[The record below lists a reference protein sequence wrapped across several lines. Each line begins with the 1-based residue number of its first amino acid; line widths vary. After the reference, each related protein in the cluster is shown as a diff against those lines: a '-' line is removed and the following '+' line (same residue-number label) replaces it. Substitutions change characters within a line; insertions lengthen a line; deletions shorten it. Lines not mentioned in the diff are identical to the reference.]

1 MAVAQTVFIV
11 GHAKPPKG
19 MSAADVYSTLS
30 LALVVEVRHGV
41 ILEASCSLVTE
52 AGRNFMSRLLVGES
66 LMDGPESVERAIAS
80 GYLGSAQAAIL
91 AAWKDVVY
99 QFRQYKNRTQNP
111 VSSERS

>member
-1 MAVAQTVFIV
+1 MAKTVFIV

-19 MSAADVYSTLS
+19 MTAADVYTTLS

-52 AGRNFMSRLLVGES
+52 AGRNFVSRLLVGES
-66 LMDGPESVERAIAS
+66 LLDNPGAVEQTIAS
-80 GYLGSAQAAIL
+80 GYLGAAQAAIQ

-99 QFRQYKNRTQNP
+99 QFRQYHSRHGEP

>member
-1 MAVAQTVFIV
+1 MAKTVFIV

-19 MSAADVYSTLS
+19 MSAADVFSTLS

-41 ILEASCSLVTE
+41 ILEASCSLITE
-52 AGRNFMSRLLVGES
+52 AGRNFISRLLVGES
-66 LMDGPESVERAIAS
+66 LLDDPDAVERAIAA
-80 GYLGSAQAAIL
+80 GYLGAAQAAIQ

-99 QFRQYKNRTQNP
+99 QFRQYKTRHIEP